1 MKHNLI
7 ALAVAA
13 AFLSPMAANAAPK
26 VYGKLNLSVESYKKD
41 LDASANDEEYTRLMS
56 NASRFGLKG
65 EDELTADLSAVY
77 QIEWGVDAD
86 QGTDVVTAVT
96 TNKDG
101 TLDTK
106 DQKPVSTTNI
116 EKITQRNRFVGIK
129 SQQFGTVKI
138 GKYDTYTKLAQGE
151 IDLFNDFAGDMAFT
165 IAGENRIN
173 NVIGY
178 ESPKFMDTQISLMT
192 QTQDT
197 VSTQAKPSKIKNGSS
212 VSVVHQNEEMGLY
225 IALASDFGIDG
236 DTALFAKRE
245 SNTIRLVG
253 SYKIAD
259 LTLNAL
265 YSMSSA
271 VVDTKRTDGNMYDD
285 AETAYLLGAAYKLND
300 IVLKAQYSMAEA
312 DDTAGLA
319 KTASKERTLMSVGAD
334 YNFASK
340 TKAFVWYTTK
350 EDSKVDAGQNIDE
363 TILALGVE
371 HKF

>member
-13 AFLSPMAANAAPK
+13 AFLTPMAANAAPK

-77 QIEWGVDAD
+77 QIEWGIDAD
-86 QGTDVVTAVT
+86 QG
-96 TNKDG
+96 
-101 TLDTK
+101 LDTVDASGK
-106 DQKPVSTTNI
+106 VTNI
-116 EKITQRNRFVGIK
+116 EKITQRNRYVGIK

-178 ESPKFMDTQISLMT
+178 ESPKFMDTQINVMT

-212 VSVVHQNEEMGLY
+212 VSVVHQNEEMGLFV
-225 IALASDFGIDG
+225 ALASDFGIDG

-271 VVDTKRTDGNMYDD
+271 VVDTKRTDGKMYDD
-285 AETAYLLGAAYKLND
+285 AETAYLIGAAYKLND

-319 KTASKERTLMSVGAD
+319 KTASTERTLMSVGAD

-350 EDSKVDAGQNIDE
+350 EDSKVDAVNNIDE
-363 TILALGVE
+363 TILAVGLE

>member
-13 AFLSPMAANAAPK
+13 AFLTPMAANAAPK

-41 LDASANDEEYTRLMS
+41 LDAAVNDEEYTRLMS

-77 QIEWGVDAD
+77 QIEWGIDAD
-86 QGTDVVTAVT
+86 QG
-96 TNKDG
+96 
-101 TLDTK
+101 LDTVDASGK
-106 DQKPVSTTNI
+106 VTNI
-116 EKITQRNRFVGIK
+116 EKITQRNRYVGIK

-178 ESPKFMDTQISLMT
+178 ESPKFMDTQINVMT

-212 VSVVHQNEEMGLY
+212 VSVVHQSEEMGLFV
-225 IALASDFGIDG
+225 ALASDFGIDG

-271 VVDTKRTDGNMYDD
+271 VVDTKRTDGKMYDD
-285 AETAYLLGAAYKLND
+285 AETAYLIGAAYKLND

-319 KTASKERTLMSVGAD
+319 KTASTERTLMSVGAD

-350 EDSKVDAGQNIDE
+350 EDSKVDAVNNIDE
-363 TILALGVE
+363 TILAVGLE

>member
-13 AFLSPMAANAAPK
+13 AFLTPMAANAAPK

-41 LDASANDEEYTRLMS
+41 LDAAVNDEEYTRLMS

-86 QGTDVVTAVT
+86 QGTDVLTGVDFTKST
-96 TNKDG
+96 T
-101 TLDTK
+101 
-106 DQKPVSTTNI
+106 STTNI

-178 ESPKFMDTQISLMT
+178 ESPKFMDTQINLMT

-212 VSVVHQNEEMGLY
+212 VSVVHQNEEMGLFV
-225 IALASDFGIDG
+225 ALASDFGIDG

-271 VVDTKRTDGNMYDD
+271 VVDTKRTDGKMYDD
-285 AETAYLLGAAYKLND
+285 AETAYLIGAAYKLND

-319 KTASKERTLMSVGAD
+319 KTASTERTLMSVGAD

-350 EDSKVDAGQNIDE
+350 EDSKVDAVNNIDE

>member
-13 AFLSPMAANAAPK
+13 AFLTPMAANAAPK

-41 LDASANDEEYTRLMS
+41 LDAAVNDEEYTRLMS

-77 QIEWGVDAD
+77 QIEWGIDAD
-86 QGTDVVTAVT
+86 QG
-96 TNKDG
+96 
-101 TLDTK
+101 LDTVDASGK
-106 DQKPVSTTNI
+106 VTNI
-116 EKITQRNRFVGIK
+116 EKITQRNRYVGIK

-178 ESPKFMDTQISLMT
+178 ESPKFMDTQINVMT

-212 VSVVHQNEEMGLY
+212 VSVVHQNEEMGLFV
-225 IALASDFGIDG
+225 ALASDFGIDG

-271 VVDTKRTDGNMYDD
+271 VVDTKRTDGKMYDD
-285 AETAYLLGAAYKLND
+285 AETAYLIGAAYKLND

-319 KTASKERTLMSVGAD
+319 KTASTERTLMSVGAD

-350 EDSKVDAGQNIDE
+350 EDSKVDAVNNIDE
-363 TILALGVE
+363 TILAVGLE

>member
-13 AFLSPMAANAAPK
+13 AFLTPMAANAAPK

-77 QIEWGVDAD
+77 QIEWGIDAD
-86 QGTDVVTAVT
+86 QG
-96 TNKDG
+96 
-101 TLDTK
+101 LDTVDASGK
-106 DQKPVSTTNI
+106 VTNI
-116 EKITQRNRFVGIK
+116 EKITQRNRYVGIK

-178 ESPKFMDTQISLMT
+178 ESPKFMDTQINVMT

-212 VSVVHQNEEMGLY
+212 VSVVHQNEEMGLFV
-225 IALASDFGIDG
+225 ALASDFGIDG

-271 VVDTKRTDGNMYDD
+271 VVDTKRTDGKMYDD
-285 AETAYLLGAAYKLND
+285 AETAYLIGAAYKLND

-350 EDSKVDAGQNIDE
+350 EDSKVDAVNNIDE

>member
-13 AFLSPMAANAAPK
+13 AFLTPMAANAAPK

-41 LDASANDEEYTRLMS
+41 LDAAVNDEEYTRLMS

-86 QGTDVVTAVT
+86 QGTDVLTGVDFTKST
-96 TNKDG
+96 T
-101 TLDTK
+101 
-106 DQKPVSTTNI
+106 STTNI

-178 ESPKFMDTQISLMT
+178 ESPKFMDTQINVMT

-212 VSVVHQNEEMGLY
+212 VSVVHQNEEMGLFV
-225 IALASDFGIDG
+225 ALASDFGIDG

-271 VVDTKRTDGNMYDD
+271 VVDTKRTDGKMYDD
-285 AETAYLLGAAYKLND
+285 AETAYLIGAAYKLND

-319 KTASKERTLMSVGAD
+319 KTASTERTLMSVGAD

-350 EDSKVDAGQNIDE
+350 EDSKVDAVNNIDE
-363 TILALGVE
+363 TILAVGLE

>member
-86 QGTDVVTAVT
+86 QGTDVLTGVDFTKST
-96 TNKDG
+96 T
-101 TLDTK
+101 
-106 DQKPVSTTNI
+106 STTNI
-116 EKITQRNRFVGIK
+116 EKITQRNRYVGIK

-225 IALASDFGIDG
+225 VALASDFGIDG
-236 DTALFAKRE
+236 DTSLFAKRE

-271 VVDTKRTDGNMYDD
+271 VVDTKRADGNMYDD

-350 EDSKVDAGQNIDE
+350 EDSKVDAVNDIKED
-363 TILALGVE
+363 ILALGVE

>member
-1 MKHNLI
+1 MKRNLI

-13 AFLSPMAANAAPK
+13 AFITPMAANAAPK

-41 LDASANDEEYTRLMS
+41 LDASANDEEYTRLQS

-86 QGTDVVTAVT
+86 QG
-96 TNKDG
+96 
-101 TLDTK
+101 LDTVDASGK
-106 DQKPVSTTNI
+106 VTNI
-116 EKITQRNRFVGIK
+116 EKITQRNRYVGIK

-178 ESPKFMDTQISLMT
+178 ESPKFMDTQINVMT

-212 VSVVHQNEEMGLY
+212 VSIVHQNEEMGLY
-225 IALASDFGIDG
+225 VALASDFGIDG
-236 DTALFAKRE
+236 DTSLFSKRE
-245 SNTIRLVG
+245 SNTLRLVG

-271 VVDTKRTDGNMYDD
+271 VVDTKRADGNMYDD
-285 AETAYLLGAAYKLND
+285 AETAYLLGASYKLND

-312 DDTAGLA
+312 DDTVGLA
-319 KTASKERTLMSVGAD
+319 KTASKEKTLMSVGAD

-350 EDSKVDAGQNIDE
+350 EDSKVDAVNDVDE
-363 TILALGVE
+363 TIVAVGLE

>member
-86 QGTDVVTAVT
+86 QG
-96 TNKDG
+96 
-101 TLDTK
+101 LDTVDASGK
-106 DQKPVSTTNI
+106 VTNI
-116 EKITQRNRFVGIK
+116 EKITQRNRYVGIK

-350 EDSKVDAGQNIDE
+350 EDSKVDAVNDIKE
-363 TILALGVE
+363 NILALGVE